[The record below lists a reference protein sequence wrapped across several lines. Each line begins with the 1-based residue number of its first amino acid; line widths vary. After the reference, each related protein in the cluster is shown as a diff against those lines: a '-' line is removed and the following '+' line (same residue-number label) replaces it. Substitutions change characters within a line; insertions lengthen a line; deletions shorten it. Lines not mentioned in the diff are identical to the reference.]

1 MSMTIVSRWVR
12 CFTPIALLTALSI
25 GLSYFGLSSCSAS
38 EPQWALVIHGGA
50 GGARDSEDE
59 AKNQARRAALDLAAQ
74 RGKEILAQGGTALEA
89 VEAVIQ
95 ILEDEPSF
103 NAGVGAVMNSR
114 GIHELDASIMDGSN
128 LRCGA
133 VSGVTCVRH
142 PISAARLVMTQT
154 RHVLLQGPGAEEF
167 AKREELEIVPNEFFT
182 APDMVEL
189 RDKLRAAV
197 PAEPEDDHRGTVG
210 CVALDTHGHIAA
222 GTSTGG
228 LPGKMPGRVGDSPII
243 GAGTYAN
250 DATCGVSC
258 TGTGEEFI
266 RHAAA
271 HSVSML
277 LELTDKSLEE
287 AVSNVLR
294 ERLKPGDGALIAID
308 REGNICA
315 DFTTDSLAW
324 AAANSEGRFEVH
336 VGESRESE

>member
-1 MSMTIVSRWVR
+1 MNSFARRLFTRWITV
-12 CFTPIALLTALSI
+12 CLGGAVLSFF
-25 GLSYFGLSSCSAS
+25 SFGSSSPSWAQ
-38 EPQWALVIHGGA
+38 EPRWALVIHGGA
-50 GGARDSEDE
+50 GGPRDSEDAE
-59 AKNQARRAALDLAAQ
+59 KNQARRAALETAAR
-74 RGKEILAQGGTALEA
+74 RGEEILAHGGSALDA

-95 ILEDEPSF
+95 ILEEEASF
-103 NAGVGAVMNSR
+103 NAGVGAVMNAQ

-133 VSGVTCVRH
+133 VSGVTCIRH
-142 PISAARLVMTQT
+142 PISAARQVMTQT

-167 AKREELEIVPNEFFT
+167 AKRAELEIVPNEFFT

-189 RDKLRAAV
+189 RDRLRANQ
-197 PAEPEDDHRGTVG
+197 PAQPADDHCGTVG
-210 CVALDTHGHIAA
+210 CVALDQQGHIAA

-250 DATCGVSC
+250 DATCGISC

-277 LELTDKSLEE
+277 MELTDMSLNE

-294 ERLKPGDGALIAID
+294 ERLANGDGGLIAID
-308 REGNICA
+308 RDGTICA
-315 DFTTDSLAW
+315 DFTTASMAW
-324 AAANSEGRFEVH
+324 AAADSSGRFEVH
-336 VGESRESE
+336 VGEARYAN